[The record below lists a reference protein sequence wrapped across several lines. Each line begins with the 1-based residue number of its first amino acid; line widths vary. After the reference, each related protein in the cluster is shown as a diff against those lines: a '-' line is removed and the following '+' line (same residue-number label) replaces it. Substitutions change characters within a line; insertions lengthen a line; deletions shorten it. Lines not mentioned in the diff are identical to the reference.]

1 MKKRNISATC
11 SGMPRGSFSQGKWV
25 ASPRPLFLSFAC
37 LILSFLLLCR
47 RDRRMGRRGAEGE
60 EARRERERGRKMREG
75 KEAREEE
82 EKEGGKEGGRVG
94 GREVLQRMT
103 MYRNCESN
111 A

>member
-1 MKKRNISATC
+1 
-11 SGMPRGSFSQGKWV
+11 MPRGSFSQGKWV

-75 KEAREEE
+75 KEAREERGE
-82 EKEGGKEGGRVG
+82 GRREGGGKGWWPGGFAEDDNV
-94 GREVLQRMT
+94 
-103 MYRNCESN
+103 
-111 A
+111 